1 MTIEEV
7 SEKYN
12 IPIEILKE
20 YESWGLCKAVK
31 KVMGEWQYD
40 DQDLERL
47 SLIMTLHNIGF
58 SNEEIETYMKLEL
71 SQNPT
76 ETQRMKMLNEKRNK
90 TLDEIH
96 FREKQL
102 ESMDYLRYKI
112 RKEKDD

>member
-1 MTIEEV
+1 
-7 SEKYN
+7 
-12 IPIEILKE
+12 
-20 YESWGLCKAVK
+20 
-31 KVMGEWQYD
+31 MGEWQYD